1 MNNQTHPSIIDEVFA
16 LLAPKG
22 FTREEVE
29 KQLIQLME
37 VAILRLESELMKEAD
52 ITPQSLTF
60 SSWEKFIQ
68 ECAGRAPELSNRISR
83 EFGLLLEEY
92 LKEVITEDSN
102 N

>member
-60 SSWEKFIQ
+60 SSWKSSSKS
-68 ECAGRAPELSNRISR
+68 ARGA
-83 EFGLLLEEY
+83 LLNY
-92 LKEVITEDSN
+92 PTVSPAN
-102 N
+102 SVYS